1 MLAKK
6 NQHGAIIIHMDSWW
20 GRRCVYPDQLLF
32 LLNAKNLLFV
42 LVWRRHLFG
51 LLRSLSVLL
60 FPVIICFCIFIFGFV
75 SISDHCKSFYKQNML
90 IYNALTMPSS
100 HISGDWGCMHSFF
113 SAKCAKKFGWWWE
126 YEEVWLLFGEN
137 NEAYD
142 LSHDIILF
150 KLESNSWQW
159 LKFGSTH
166 CRINY
171 KMKWI

>member
-1 MLAKK
+1 MYPFNLSSLAHLQMGNYRVLRSNSIYSLVKKRTFVVYIRRRNCKLLAKK

-113 SAKCAKKFGWWWE
+113 SAKCAKKFGW
-126 YEEVWLLFGEN
+126 
-137 NEAYD
+137 
-142 LSHDIILF
+142 
-150 KLESNSWQW
+150 
-159 LKFGSTH
+159 
-166 CRINY
+166 
-171 KMKWI
+171 